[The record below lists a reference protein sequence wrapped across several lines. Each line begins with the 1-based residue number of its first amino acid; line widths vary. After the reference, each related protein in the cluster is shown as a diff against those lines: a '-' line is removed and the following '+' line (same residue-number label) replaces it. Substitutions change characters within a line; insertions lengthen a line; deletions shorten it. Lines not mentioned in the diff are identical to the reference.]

1 MPATLVWERIHENT
15 IAASKAIRPHCV
27 LFFYGKFSVDND
39 IDVSKFCEIYSDFCN
54 CKCDTIS
61 AKATAPPFSQND
73 TTIPTTY
80 YGSEHSKWDLVG
92 YSWGSPGL
100 ENAVKRWGRPIG
112 PICLSVH
119 FDASL

>member
-92 YSWGSPGL
+92 DTAMSQ
-100 ENAVKRWGRPIG
+100 
-112 PICLSVH
+112 
-119 FDASL
+119 